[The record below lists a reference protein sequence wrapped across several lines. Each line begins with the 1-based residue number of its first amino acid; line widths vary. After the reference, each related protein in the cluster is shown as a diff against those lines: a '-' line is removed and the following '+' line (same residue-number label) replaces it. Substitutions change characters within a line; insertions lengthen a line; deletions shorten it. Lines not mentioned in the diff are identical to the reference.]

1 MNTLKTAIIFFK
13 PEKGMRPRKYRNIQ
27 NVENFAKFA
36 LKSGGWYINLYDK
49 ESKKFEGRK
58 YVTEAL

>member
-1 MNTLKTAIIFFK
+1 MNSLKTAIIFFK
-13 PEKGMRPRKYRNIQ
+13 PEKNMRPRKYRNIS
-27 NVENFAKFA
+27 NLSNFLKFA
-36 LKSGGWYINLYDK
+36 LNSGGWYVNLYDK